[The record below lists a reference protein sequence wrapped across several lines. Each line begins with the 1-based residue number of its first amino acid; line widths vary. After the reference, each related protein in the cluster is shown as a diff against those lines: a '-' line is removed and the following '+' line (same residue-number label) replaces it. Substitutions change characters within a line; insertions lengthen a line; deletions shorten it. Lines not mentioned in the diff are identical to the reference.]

1 MNFKAVGVA
10 AALML
15 CPVTSAWAVDLAV
28 EKIAAQITA
37 RSASRNVQKI
47 EDVHQRMQSAI
58 NCLVGPKGEGFDA
71 AAPNPCAASGNGLI
85 PDTAEANKKDEYQA
99 VVAKLKTGLAT
110 SDRGVAMQI
119 ALDAADAIVSIS
131 DE

>member
-1 MNFKAVGVA
+1 LPARQT
-10 AALML
+10 AALGTPL
-15 CPVTSAWAVDLAV
+15 GRGSVW
-28 EKIAAQITA
+28 
-37 RSASRNVQKI
+37 
-47 EDVHQRMQSAI
+47 
-58 NCLVGPKGEGFDA
+58 LVRK
-71 AAPNPCAASGNGLI
+71 LI
-85 PDTAEANKKDEYQA
+85 PDTSEAGKKDEYLS